1 MATDLPLVKIQRY
14 YYGLQGSCHIQFL
27 LPLPY
32 LPCLIK
38 RFELFLPLHSQ
49 HVPLWTLLRVALA
62 LALPPFIPV
71 TPSHHSHPLTWN

>member
-1 MATDLPLVKIQRY
+1 MATDLPLVKTQRY
-14 YYGLQGSCHIQFL
+14 YYGLQGSYHVQFL

-49 HVPLWTLLRVALA
+49 HVLWTLLRVTLSLA
-62 LALPPFIPV
+62 LTPFISV
-71 TPSHHSHPLTWN
+71 TPSHHSHLLTWN